1 MRGALVTAQRA
12 HAELERLG
20 DEYGAVWAL
29 RLIGNFQGWLGRSGD
44 AERTWKDALELAEH
58 VSPRL
63 RDEIRGWLLWEAWWG
78 PPKIPEGIARCD
90 DYLDEARRS
99 GYKRFEAIALEI
111 RAALKAW
118 QGSFDEARA
127 DMSAGRALSRELG
140 DMIWWA
146 SSSMLEADLE
156 FGAGDP
162 QAAYDVL
169 AEGHEV
175 LAAHAETGFLA
186 TVVGMRSQA
195 AFLLGRDAE
204 ALELADEVGRLSSK
218 DDFEP
223 RSRIA
228 LVRALVIARRGDFD
242 RADELLQEAANL
254 IEPTDYIFLHIGL
267 NEARGEISRLA
278 GRPVAERAALERALA
293 VAEEKG
299 HLVAAARAMERLAE
313 L

>member
-1 MRGALVTAQRA
+1 
-12 HAELERLG
+12 
-20 DEYGAVWAL
+20 
-29 RLIGNFQGWLGRSGD
+29 
-44 AERTWKDALELAEH
+44 
-58 VSPRL
+58 
-63 RDEIRGWLLWEAWWG
+63 
-78 PPKIPEGIARCD
+78 
-90 DYLDEARRS
+90 
-99 GYKRFEAIALEI
+99 
-111 RAALKAW
+111 
-118 QGSFDEARA
+118 
-127 DMSAGRALSRELG
+127 
-140 DMIWWA
+140 
-146 SSSMLEADLE
+146 MLEADLE

>member
-29 RLIGNFQGWLGRSGD
+29 RLIGNFQGWLGHSGD

-140 DMIWWA
+140 DMIW
-146 SSSMLEADLE
+146 
-156 FGAGDP
+156 
-162 QAAYDVL
+162 
-169 AEGHEV
+169 
-175 LAAHAETGFLA
+175 
-186 TVVGMRSQA
+186 
-195 AFLLGRDAE
+195 
-204 ALELADEVGRLSSK
+204 
-218 DDFEP
+218 
-223 RSRIA
+223 
-228 LVRALVIARRGDFD
+228 
-242 RADELLQEAANL
+242 
-254 IEPTDYIFLHIGL
+254 
-267 NEARGEISRLA
+267 
-278 GRPVAERAALERALA
+278 
-293 VAEEKG
+293 
-299 HLVAAARAMERLAE
+299 
-313 L
+313 